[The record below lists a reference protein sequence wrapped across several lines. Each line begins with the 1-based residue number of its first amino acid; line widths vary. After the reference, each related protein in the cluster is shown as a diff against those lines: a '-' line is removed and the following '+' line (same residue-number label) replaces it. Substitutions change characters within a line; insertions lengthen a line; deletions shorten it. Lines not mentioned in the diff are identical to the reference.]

1 LTKSLNVATVKLAEI
16 TGLSKIDALAK
27 QAGMNERLMATPAL
41 ALGAYEVTPLEI
53 AGAYTI
59 FANAGVKTE
68 PSSVR
73 SVRDAKGGSI
83 ERSEPKLKPV
93 LDPRIAYLMTGL
105 MEG

>member
-16 TGLSKIDALAK
+16 TGLGKIATLAK

-59 FANAGVKTE
+59 FANFVVKTE
-68 PSSVR
+68 PSFVR
-73 SVRDAKGGSI
+73 SVRDSKGSSI
-83 ERSEPKLKPV
+83 ERTEAKLKPV